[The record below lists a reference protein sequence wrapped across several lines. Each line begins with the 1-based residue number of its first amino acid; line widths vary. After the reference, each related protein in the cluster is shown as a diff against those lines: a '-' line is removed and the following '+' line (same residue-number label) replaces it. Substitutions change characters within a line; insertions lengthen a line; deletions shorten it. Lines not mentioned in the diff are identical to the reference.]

1 MAVGVAACSLFA
13 GTRKFYASIVRLLA
27 MPYLQVRL
35 VNTIYKVSRFLNP
48 EGVNDH
54 VQFFVLWFDVSF
66 TTHRHLEIL
75 NFVI

>member
-1 MAVGVAACSLFA
+1 
-13 GTRKFYASIVRLLA
+13 

-35 VNTIYKVSRFLNP
+35 VNTIQKASRFLNP